1 MKLLDKEVNVVGAS
15 VHNDNQ
21 VSVSI
26 LQEVGQNHIIGK
38 VQNDVVLRWRD
49 KGILT
54 LNLRRRTPQT
64 QALMK
69 DPFSR

>member
-1 MKLLDKEVNVVGAS
+1 MKLLDKEENVVGAS

-54 LNLRRRTPQT
+54 LNLRRRIPQT
-64 QALMK
+64 QSLMK